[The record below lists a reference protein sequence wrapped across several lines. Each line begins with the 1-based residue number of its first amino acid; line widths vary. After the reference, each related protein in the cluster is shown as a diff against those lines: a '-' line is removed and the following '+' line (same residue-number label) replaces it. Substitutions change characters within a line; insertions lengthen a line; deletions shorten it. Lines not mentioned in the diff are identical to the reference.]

1 MRAAVP
7 LIALAL
13 AACSQPATKPAD
25 KASAPAEAAKA
36 EPITAPAGEY
46 RIDPD
51 HTSINFRVSH
61 LGFSKYT
68 ARFTDFT
75 GKLAFDP
82 ANPAAQSVEATIDAR
97 SVQTN
102 YKGPPKE
109 DFDTVVETQF
119 LHADQHPQITF
130 RSTRVET
137 TGPRSARVTGDLTLN
152 GVTRPVT
159 LETSFNGGYAPNA
172 MDGARIGFSARG
184 TFRRSDF
191 GITYGLPAP
200 GTNMG
205 VFDEVEVIIE
215 TELTSGQPVA
225 AGAPV
230 AAK

>member
-1 MRAAVP
+1 MKSAFV
-7 LIALAL
+7 LIVAALAL
-13 AACSQPATKPAD
+13 GSCSQPATKPAG
-25 KASAPAEAAKA
+25 EAAAPVVA
-36 EPITAPAGEY
+36 EPVTAPAGMY

-68 ARFTDFT
+68 ARFTNFS

-82 ANPAAQSVEATIDAR
+82 ANPTAQTVEATIDAR

-130 RSTRVET
+130 KTTRVET
-137 TGPRSARVTGDLTLN
+137 TGPRSAKVTGDLTLN

-159 LETSFNGGYAPNA
+159 LETTFNGGYAPNA

-184 TFRRSDF
+184 AFQRSDF

-200 GTNMG
+200 GTSMG

-215 TELTSGQPVA
+215 TEFTSGQPVA
-225 AGAPV
+225 AGPPV